1 MTSESNKLL
10 PILTPQETIGTK
22 RRPNPRDLKER
33 EITHDLPDPDSEVVL
48 RRAALNLEQAALKIQ
63 QAIIDVQ
70 PESSMRE
77 SLTVLAD
84 AEGDS
89 PSNSDWETLSPS
101 SPEMDNEE
109 QQDMENAM
117 IAKVRGE
124 EVGKVKAVRA
134 AAPVR
139 IDIPDFFKKVRAVKE
154 RAAKRTAATPVA
166 PPPLPPGAPASGRA
180 PAPALNPTTMQ
191 PGTTIELTVAQAAL
205 ALTNSQTGT
214 DVTMEDLKT
223 VIEIEDNQDTYKWTI
238 GGDDVRELTVA
249 EAALILTNM
258 QTGTDLTMQDLR
270 TAREMVDL
278 WDNEDV
284 YPWVVGILP

>member
-1 MTSESNKLL
+1 MTSEANRKL
-10 PILTPQETIGTK
+10 PILRPKETIGTQ
-22 RRPNPRDLKER
+22 RRPNQRDLIER
-33 EITHDLPDPDSEVVL
+33 NITRDLPDPDSEVVL
-48 RRAALNLEQAALKIQ
+48 RRAALNLGQAALKIQ
-63 QAIIDVQ
+63 EAIIDMQ

-77 SLTVLAD
+77 SLTILAR
-84 AEGDS
+84 
-89 PSNSDWETLSPS
+89 PS
-101 SPEMDNEE
+101 SPEMDNERK
-109 QQDMENAM
+109 QDVENAM

-124 EVGKVKAVRA
+124 EIGVVKAVRA

-139 IDIPDFFKKVRAVKE
+139 IDMPDFVKKVRAFKE
-154 RAAKRTAATPVA
+154 RAAKRTAARPVA
-166 PPPLPPGAPASGRA
+166 PPRLPPQAPVSV
-180 PAPALNPTTMQ
+180 PNPTTMQ
-191 PGTTIELTVAQAAL
+191 PGTTIEMTVAQAAL

-223 VIEIEDNQDTYKWTI
+223 VSKIEDNQDTYTWTV

-258 QTGTDLTMQDLR
+258 QTGTNLTMQDLR

>member
-10 PILTPQETIGTK
+10 PIVTPQETIGTK

-33 EITHDLPDPDSEVVL
+33 KITHDLPDPDSEVVL

-63 QAIIDVQ
+63 QAIIDMQ

-89 PSNSDWETLSPS
+89 PSNSDWERLSPS
-101 SPEMDNEE
+101 STEMDNEE
-109 QQDMENAM
+109 QQDMGNAM
-117 IAKVRGE
+117 IAKERGE
-124 EVGKVKAVRA
+124 EVGKVKAV
-134 AAPVR
+134 
-139 IDIPDFFKKVRAVKE
+139 

-166 PPPLPPGAPASGRA
+166 PPPLPPRAPATGRA

-214 DVTMEDLKT
+214 DVTMEDLNK
-223 VIEIEDNQDTYKWTI
+223 VSEIEDNQDTYKWTI

>member
-22 RRPNPRDLKER
+22 RRPTPRDLKER
-33 EITHDLPDPDSEVVL
+33 EIAHDLPDPDSEVVL

-63 QAIIDVQ
+63 QAIIDMQ

-109 QQDMENAM
+109 QQDMENA
-117 IAKVRGE
+117 I
-124 EVGKVKAVRA
+124 GKVKAV
-134 AAPVR
+134 
-139 IDIPDFFKKVRAVKE
+139 

-166 PPPLPPGAPASGRA
+166 PPPLPPRAPASGRA

-223 VIEIEDNQDTYKWTI
+223 VSEIEDNQDTYKWTI